1 MNKYMTVQEV
11 ARAACVSCPAVI
23 GAINRG
29 ELRADKLGK
38 VYAIHE
44 DSAEQYIS
52 RILKSKRG
60 SEGVGARAIF
70 SVAVP
75 VGIADKLGRVAAE
88 NGVSRNQYIVDAIV
102 AAMEKEA

>member
-1 MNKYMTVQEV
+1 MNSFMTVQEV
-11 ARAACVSCPAVI
+11 ARAADISAPAVI

-29 ELRADKLGK
+29 ELRAEKLGK
-38 VYAIHE
+38 VYAIYE

-60 SEGVGARAIF
+60 PEGGGTRAIF

-102 AAMEKEA
+102 AAIEEAA

>member
-11 ARAACVSCPAVI
+11 ARAACVSCPAVVSAI
-23 GAINRG
+23 RRGDLQADRLGRAYAINH
-29 ELRADKLGK
+29 ESADR
-38 VYAIHE
+38 
-44 DSAEQYIS
+44 YIS
-52 RILKSKRG
+52 RVLKSKRG

-70 SVAVP
+70 RVAVP